1 MTAELTR
8 QLRGDEGEKLYA
20 YQDSL
25 SYLTIGVGRLIDQR
39 KGGGISK
46 EESAYLLANDIA
58 AKTAEL
64 IKSLPWLYLLDP
76 VRQGALVNMAFQL
89 GVAGLLG
96 FRNSLE
102 LMRTGQ
108 YREAADNFL
117 KSKWANQ
124 TPNRARRITDQIRTG
139 VWVYAEGA

>member
-1 MTAELTR
+1 MSQELTR
-8 QLRGDEGEKLYA
+8 QLRGDEGEKLHVYA
-20 YQDSL
+20 DSL
-25 SYLTIGVGRLIDQR
+25 GYLTLGVGRLVDAR

-46 EESAYLLANDIA
+46 EESAYLLANDIE

-64 IKSLPWLYLLDP
+64 TARLPWLYLLDP

-89 GVAGLLG
+89 GVDGLLG

-139 VWVYAEGA
+139 IWQYSEGA

>member
-1 MTAELTR
+1 MTIELTR

-20 YQDSL
+20 YLDSL
-25 SYLTIGVGRLIDQR
+25 GFLTIGVGRLLDQR
-39 KGGGISK
+39 KGGGISAA
-46 EESAYLLANDIA
+46 ESAYLLANDID

-64 IKSLPWLYLLDP
+64 TAKLPWLYLLDP
-76 VRQGALVNMAFQL
+76 VRKGAMLNLAFQL
-89 GVAGLLG
+89 GVEGLLG

-117 KSKWANQ
+117 KSKWAQQ
-124 TPNRARRITDQIRTG
+124 TPKRARRVTEQIRTG
-139 VWVYAEGA
+139 AWVYSEGA

>member
-1 MTAELTR
+1 MTTELTR
-8 QLRGDEGEKLYA
+8 QLRGDEGEKLYGYLDTLG
-20 YQDSL
+20 YQ
-25 SYLTIGVGRLIDQR
+25 TIGVGRLIDQR

-64 IKSLPWLYLLDP
+64 TNSLPWLYLLDP

-139 VWVYAEGA
+139 SWVYAEGA

>member
-1 MTAELTR
+1 MNAELTR

-20 YQDSL
+20 YADSL

-39 KGGGISK
+39 KGGGITA

-58 AKTAEL
+58 AKTKEL
-64 IKSLPWLYLLDP
+64 TARLPWLYLLDP

-89 GVAGLLG
+89 GVEGLLG

-117 KSKWANQ
+117 KSKWAQQ
-124 TPNRARRITDQIRTG
+124 TPKRARRVTEQIRTG
-139 VWVYAEGA
+139 AWVYAEGA

>member
-1 MTAELTR
+1 MNEELTR

-20 YQDSL
+20 YLDTLGFS
-25 SYLTIGVGRLIDQR
+25 TIGVGRLIDQR
-39 KGGGISK
+39 KGGGITA

-58 AKTAEL
+58 AKTKEL
-64 IKSLPWLYLLDP
+64 TARLPWLYLLDP

-89 GVAGLLG
+89 GVEGLLG

-117 KSKWANQ
+117 KSKWAQQ
-124 TPNRARRITDQIRTG
+124 TPKRARRVTEQIRTG
-139 VWVYAEGA
+139 AWVYAEGA

>member
-8 QLRGDEGEKLYA
+8 QLRGDEGERLHAYA
-20 YQDSL
+20 DSL
-25 SYLTIGVGRLIDQR
+25 GYLTIGIGRLIDQR
-39 KGGGISK
+39 KGGGITA

-64 IKSLPWLYLLDP
+64 TARLPWLYLLDP
-76 VRQGALVNMAFQL
+76 VRRGALINMAFQL
-89 GVAGLLG
+89 GVDGLLG

-102 LMRTGQ
+102 LMRAGQ
-108 YREAADNFL
+108 YREASDNFM

-124 TPNRARRITDQIRTG
+124 TPNRARRITEQIRTG
-139 VWVYAEGA
+139 VWQYSEGA